1 MKKAVKIF
9 SILVIIFAGVVT
21 ISSFQKDDLKILL
34 DKSAPYIGVNTP
46 RNLGFF
52 GEGVKIAVID
62 TGVDHMHPD
71 LLGYGET
78 GKVVGGKNFIEIGN
92 LPLDLNGHGTQVAGI
107 IAADGQQ
114 KGVASK
120 AKIYSYKVSD
130 NGESVSSELIIQAI
144 DQAILDKV
152 DVINISLGVNR
163 TNSKIDDA
171 VNRAI
176 EAGIVVVAAAGN
188 DGPALGT
195 IGSPGQNPNA
205 ITVGATYNNVTSSL
219 VATFEINSTQYQVIP
234 MVGTKPISVP
244 ITGQILFGGYGRE
257 SDLINNDYSGSILLV
272 ERGNDSKDVL
282 VYFSEKEFNAANA
295 GAKAIVVYNNEPG
308 IFLGELIHEY
318 SPDEYYPSIPALSIS
333 REDGLEIRE
342 TLAKKTEGQI
352 GVFYHPDFVTF
363 FSSRGPVSPFYI
375 KPDIVAP
382 GVFVNTTTTNG
393 KFNFTSGTSFAA
405 PHVSGAVA
413 LLIEKNPTLSPSQ
426 IKSIITT
433 TSDPVLDA
441 YGAKFPSAI
450 AGAGRLNIT
459 KAFEANLIIEPPS
472 IVLSLSE
479 NKLEARQTLHITP
492 MNGQIGDIDVKFNGL
507 GFVEFSNNLI
517 GSDLEVSAKL
527 EEKIF
532 GTYDSRIFIDDG
544 KTQYS
549 VPIILHIT
557 RGSIDVYEDDGKIK
571 FDIMSPGNWTF
582 AKISAIN
589 SKTGEIFTTSVSPG
603 KKSDLEVFK
612 KGEYVITAQIS
623 SKESSFE
630 AYEKLLVTSEAN
642 QNSIKQFL
650 EIPTGVI
657 GIIFVIILIIV
668 SFTLVYSRIQSRV

>member
-1 MKKAVKIF
+1 MKKAITVF
-9 SILVIIFAGVVT
+9 LILVIVIVGLLVS
-21 ISSFQKDDLKILL
+21 SSFQKDDFRIFL

-46 RNLGFF
+46 KNQGFF
-52 GEGVKIAVID
+52 GDGIKIAVID
-62 TGVDHMHPD
+62 TGVDHNHPD
-71 LLGYGET
+71 LLGYGES
-78 GKVVGGKNFIEIGN
+78 GKVVGGKNFIEIGK
-92 LPLDLNGHGTQVAGI
+92 PPIDLNGHGTQVAGI

-114 KGVASK
+114 KGIAPKS
-120 AKIYSYKVSD
+120 KIYSYKVSD

-144 DQAILDKV
+144 DQAIADNV
-152 DVINISLGVNR
+152 DIINISLGVNR

-176 EAGIVVVAAAGN
+176 DAGIVVIAAAGN
-188 DGPALGT
+188 DGPGLGT
-195 IGSPGQNPNA
+195 IGSPGHNPNA

-219 VATFEINSTQYQVIP
+219 VATLEINGTQYQVIP

-244 ITGQILFGGYGRE
+244 IIGNIMFGGYGRV
-257 SDLINNDYSGSILLV
+257 SDLKNNDYSDSILLV
-272 ERGNDSKDVL
+272 ERGNDNKDVL
-282 VYFSEKEFNAANA
+282 VYFSEKEFNAANS
-295 GAKAIVVYNNEPG
+295 GAKAIIVYNNERG
-308 IFLGELIHEY
+308 IFLGELIHEF
-318 SPDEYYPSIPALSIS
+318 SPDDYYPSIPALSIS
-333 REDGLEIRE
+333 REDGLQIKEMLE
-342 TLAKKTEGQI
+342 KNTEGKI

-413 LLIEKNPTLSPSQ
+413 LLLEKNPDLNPHQ

-441 YGAKFPSAI
+441 YGAKFPSII
-450 AGAGRLNIT
+450 AGSGRLNLT
-459 KAFEANLIIEPPS
+459 KAFDANLVIEPPS
-472 IVLSLSE
+472 ITLSLSE
-479 NKLEARQTLHITP
+479 NKLDAKQFLHLSPID
-492 MNGQIGDIDVKFNGL
+492 GHIGDIDIKFNGL
-507 GFVEFSNNLI
+507 DFIEFSYKQIDN
-517 GSDLEVSAKL
+517 GLEISAKVK
-527 EEKIF
+527 EKIF
-532 GTYDSRIFIDDG
+532 GTHDSRVFIDDG

-557 RGSIDVYEDDGKIK
+557 RGSINVYEDNGKIK
-571 FDIMSPGNWTF
+571 FDVTSPENWTF

-589 SKTGEIFTTSVSPG
+589 SKTGEIFTTSTSPG
-603 KKSDLEVFK
+603 KQSELHVYK
-612 KGEYVITAQIS
+612 KGEYGITAQIS

-630 AYEKLLVTSEAN
+630 AYEKLVVTSEAS

-650 EIPTGVI
+650 EIPTSTL

-668 SFTLVYSRIQSRV
+668 SVTLVYSRIQARV